1 MAQFAPC
8 GWALSD
14 YKDLSDWSLELANI
28 KSSALERHRTT
39 LLNMAEM
46 MHQLGA
52 LLEAEEPVVEQ
63 VALSVGTH
71 SKGKGRKPK
80 VVEELEEEEYYDH
93 LPVHHAIVFFYKY
106 Y

>member
-8 GWALSD
+8 GWALSK
-14 YKDLSDWSLELANI
+14 YEDLSDWSLELANI
-28 KSSALERHRTT
+28 KLSVLEKHRTT

-46 MHQLGA
+46 MHNLDA
-52 LLEAEEPVVEQ
+52 LLEAEEL
-63 VALSVGTH
+63 VAEEVASSVGTC

-80 VVEELEEEEYYDH
+80 AIEELEEEEHYDP
-93 LPVHHAIVFFYKY
+93 LFYKY